1 MPGQE
6 NELVKDALDFLTR
19 NGIMAWR
26 NNNTGGFKTEGGYIR
41 GPWTYCEETGIVK
54 LKGLPDILGVL
65 PGGKILGAEAKIGG
79 RKLTP
84 EQEEIIGS
92 ILRLD
97 GVAFGFWSI
106 KDMIKELKKKGYKV
120 RR

>member
-26 NNNTGGFKTEGGYIR
+26 NNNTGGFKTEWGYIR
-41 GPWTYCEETGIVK
+41 GPWTYCEDTGVIN

-65 PGGKILGAEAKIGG
+65 PDGKFLGAEAKIGG
-79 RKLTP
+79 RKPTP
-84 EQEEIIGS
+84 EQEEIIES
-92 ILRLD
+92 IRRLE
-97 GVAFGFWSI
+97 GVAFVFWSI
-106 KDMIKELKKKGYKV
+106 EDMIKELRKKGYKV
-120 RR
+120 KR